1 MTEKEK
7 FAVSCLYES
16 IGREDFAIH
25 LYGRQNHR
33 DPFAEN
39 PFAPLYYVLDE
50 VYFLQP
56 SPVFLNDL
64 IGIVEIEILHKRR
77 FTAAAREINPGNEP
91 VPKIIFPE
99 GLFASVAVP
108 EVEPIPGMKTALR
121 VLLTDIVQEQR
132 AQLIYEY
139 FSRENS
145 GAIRSLFQEIAD
157 QEKAHRRIFEG
168 LLREAKNRKPILM
181 FCPVCGKMLPFEP
194 NEGFESGCGY
204 CRSKLVLKIEGDDFI
219 LKLR

>member
-1 MTEKEK
+1 MTKKEK

-64 IGIVEIEILHKRR
+64 IGIVEIEILHKKR
-77 FTAAAREINPGNEP
+77 FTSAAGELNPKNEP
-91 VPKIIFPE
+91 VPKIIFPPD
-99 GLFASVAVP
+99 LFTPVAFP
-108 EVEPIPGMKTALR
+108 EAEPIPGMKTALR
-121 VLLTDIVQEQR
+121 VITTDIVQEQR
-132 AQLIYEY
+132 ARLIYEY
-139 FSRENS
+139 FARENS
-145 GAIRSLFQEIAD
+145 GAARDLFEEIAD
-157 QEKAHRRIFEG
+157 QEVAHRRIFEG
-168 LLREAKNRKPILM
+168 LLREVANRKTILM
-181 FCPVCGKMLPFEP
+181 FCPVCGKILPFEP
-194 NEGFESGCGY
+194 KEGFESGCGY
-204 CRSKLVLKIEGDDFI
+204 CRSKLILKIEEDDFVVH
-219 LKLR
+219 LR

>member
-1 MTEKEK
+1 MKK
-7 FAVSCLYES
+7 NAVSCFYES
-16 IGREDFAIH
+16 ISREDFAIH
-25 LYGRQNHR
+25 LYGRQNHQA
-33 DPFAEN
+33 PFAEN

-77 FTAAAREINPGNEP
+77 FTAAVREINPGNEP
-91 VPKIIFPE
+91 VPKIVFP
-99 GLFASVAVP
+99 GDLFASVAVP
-108 EVEPIPGMKTALR
+108 EADPIPGLKTALR
-121 VLLTDIVQEQR
+121 VIRTNIVQEQR

-139 FSRENS
+139 FARENS
-145 GAIRSLFQEIAD
+145 GGIRDLYQEIAD

-204 CRSKLVLKIEGDDFI
+204 CRSKLVLKIEEEDFI
-219 LKLR
+219 VRLR

>member
-1 MTEKEK
+1 MTKNEKN
-7 FAVSCLYES
+7 AVSCFYES
-16 IGREDFAIH
+16 ISREDFAIH

-64 IGIVEIEILHKRR
+64 IGVVEIEILHKRR
-77 FTAAAREINPGNEP
+77 FTAAVREINPGNEP
-91 VPKIIFPE
+91 VPKIVFP
-99 GLFASVAVP
+99 GDLFASVAVP
-108 EVEPIPGMKTALR
+108 EADPIPGLKTALR
-121 VLLTDIVQEQR
+121 VIRTNIVQEQR

-139 FSRENS
+139 FARENS
-145 GAIRSLFQEIAD
+145 GGIRDLYQEIAD

-204 CRSKLVLKIEGDDFI
+204 CRSKLILKIEEEDFI
-219 LKLR
+219 VRLR

>member
-1 MTEKEK
+1 MTKKEK

-56 SPVFLNDL
+56 SPVFFNDL
-64 IGIVEIEILHKRR
+64 IGIVEIEIVHKNR
-77 FTAAAREINPGNEP
+77 FAAAAREINPANKP
-91 VPKIIFPE
+91 APKIAFPPD
-99 GLFASVAVP
+99 LFASVTVP
-108 EVEPIPGMKTALR
+108 EAEPVPGMKTALR
-121 VLLTDIVQEQR
+121 VITTDIVQEQR
-132 AQLIYEY
+132 ARLIYDY
-139 FSRENS
+139 FARENS
-145 GAIRSLFQEIAD
+145 GAARDLFEEIAG
-157 QEKAHRRIFEG
+157 QEVAHRRIFEG
-168 LLREAKNRKPILM
+168 LLREVANRKTILL

-194 NEGFESGCGY
+194 REGFESGCGY
-204 CRSKLVLKIEGDDFI
+204 CRSKLVLKIEEDDFVVR
-219 LKLR
+219 LR

>member
-1 MTEKEK
+1 MTKNEKN
-7 FAVSCLYES
+7 AVSCFYES
-16 IGREDFAIH
+16 ISREDFAIH

-77 FTAAAREINPGNEP
+77 FTAAVREINPGNEP
-91 VPKIIFPE
+91 VPKIVFP
-99 GLFASVAVP
+99 GDLFASVAVP
-108 EVEPIPGMKTALR
+108 EADPIPGLKTALR
-121 VLLTDIVQEQR
+121 VIRTNIVQEQR

-139 FSRENS
+139 FARENS
-145 GAIRSLFQEIAD
+145 GGIRDLYQEIAD
-157 QEKAHRRIFEG
+157 QEIAHRRIFEG

-181 FCPVCGKMLPFEP
+181 FCPVCGKMLPFKP

-204 CRSKLVLKIEGDDFI
+204 CRSKLVLKIEEEDFI
-219 LKLR
+219 VHLR